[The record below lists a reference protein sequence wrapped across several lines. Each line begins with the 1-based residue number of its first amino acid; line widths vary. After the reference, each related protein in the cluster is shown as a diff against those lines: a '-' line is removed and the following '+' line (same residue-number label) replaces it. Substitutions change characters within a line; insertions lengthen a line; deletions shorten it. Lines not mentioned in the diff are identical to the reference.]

1 MIQRRYLIAV
11 TILLLSS
18 SLEAENFKLLFL
30 QGGENTSGLDMSY
43 DTYLDKSKIW
53 RIGVNYYSNK
63 SATAKKFDLI
73 NKEGKIATEMDK
85 MDMSAFLVYDFPFN
99 LSFGVEYAQFKED
112 SEQWGYYKDKTDYLP
127 YDHFVT
133 LKGSK
138 VSIKMISFYISDKF
152 WIDLRA
158 SLTPKTKLD
167 IEQNTEIYPNHI
179 KGGHLKTKATI
190 GSSYKI
196 DTQMQWEVGN
206 IVNVASV
213 DFGIEGS
220 YEFIPYEYEM
230 MVKTKSGYT
239 KKIAKYDEKRSE
251 YFASLTFKD
260 DKKFD
265 GYGVSVKYG
274 QTKIQ
279 RDNLKTV
286 SENILKFGIEKWF

>member
-53 RIGVNYYSNK
+53 RMGIDYYSNK

-73 NKEGKIATEMDK
+73 NKEGKIATEMDR
-85 MDMSAFLVYDFPFN
+85 MDVSAFLVYDFPFN

-138 VSIKMISFYISDKF
+138 VSIKMISYYISDKF
-152 WIDLRA
+152 WMDFRA
-158 SLTPKTKLD
+158 SITPRTKLE

-179 KGGHLKTKATI
+179 KGGHLKTNATI
-190 GSSYKI
+190 GSSYTI
-196 DTQMQWEVGN
+196 DAKMQWKVGD
-206 IVNVASV
+206 IVDVASV
-213 DFGIEGS
+213 DFGLEGS
-220 YEFIPYEYEM
+220 YQFTPYEYDM
-230 MVKTKSGYT
+230 MVKTKTGYT
-239 KKIAKYDEKRSE
+239 QKTVIYDEKESR
-251 YFASLTFKD
+251 YFATLTFKD
-260 DKKFD
+260 DKILN
-265 GYGVSVKYG
+265 GYGVTVKYG
-274 QTKIQ
+274 KENIK
-279 RDNLKTV
+279 RDDLKTV
-286 SENILKFGIEKWF
+286 TQSIVKFGIEKWF